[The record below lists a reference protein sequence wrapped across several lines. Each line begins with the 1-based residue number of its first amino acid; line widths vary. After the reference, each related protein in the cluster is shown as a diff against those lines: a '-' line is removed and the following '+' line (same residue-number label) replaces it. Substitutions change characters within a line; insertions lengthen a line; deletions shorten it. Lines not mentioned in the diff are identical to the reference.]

1 MMKLFLSLVILMAG
15 AVTSFSQ
22 TTLTSTVR
30 GTVLDKQ
37 SQFPITG
44 VIVLLVGSD
53 PVIGTTTDIDGR
65 FRLENVPVG
74 RVTIEVSMLGF
85 STCTHP
91 NILVNSAKEFE
102 LNVQLTESVN
112 ETSTVE
118 IIAQQN
124 KAEAINK
131 MSTVSTRTM
140 SIEEA
145 QRYSGTL
152 QDVARMAQNYAGVSN
167 ASDDRNDIIIRGNS
181 PTGVLWRLEGIDI
194 PNPNH
199 FATLATTGGPIS
211 LINTNNLANSDFS
224 TSAFAAEYGNA
235 LGGVFDLRLRTGN
248 KDKHE
253 FTAQMGFNGFEFGA
267 EGPFKKGG
275 NVSYMVNARYSFLGI
290 MTSLGI
296 DFGTGNA
303 VPEYQDV
310 TFKIDLPTKKA
321 GKFSVFGVGG
331 NSYIDF
337 KASEE
342 AASGVYA
349 SNYENQKFHSKTGIL
364 GLSHS
369 YFFNEKTSGK
379 LTIATT
385 TGGTQGYIDTLDANK
400 IATRYFGILQRQ
412 NELKGNYT
420 LNSKLNSK
428 NTVKGGVMFNYFT
441 FDIEDSVLYS
451 GGYYFKQRDFEG
463 STSLARV
470 YGQWQNRPNPFWTLN
485 AGVYAQTFLY
495 NKRSTVEPRLGVR
508 YALRETQGLTLG
520 AGLHSQL
527 QPVVVYFNKEEDE
540 NGNTVAN
547 NKNLDYNKAIHA
559 VFGYDN
565 QLGKN
570 LRLKTEIYYQY
581 LYDIAV
587 DRAPS
592 SFSML
597 NVGADFTIP
606 NNADLRNTGTG
617 ENYGLEITLE
627 KFLHKGFYFLFT
639 TSLFES
645 KYTASDKV
653 QRNTAFNGKYVFNLL
668 AGKEWK
674 VGKNNTITTDI
685 KTTYAGGRWYSPI
698 LFEQSLAENQEVRDE
713 TNAFSEQYTSYFRT
727 DFKIGFRMNRKKIA
741 QAFYFDVRNV
751 TNQEN
756 IFSQSFNNRS
766 DQVETINQTGFFP
779 IFLWQVW
786 F

>member
-1 MMKLFLSLVILMAG
+1 MKKFYALMMLHSLAI
-15 AVTSFSQ
+15 TSFTQ
-22 TTLTSTVR
+22 TTLTTTVR
-30 GTVLDKQ
+30 GTVTDKQ
-37 SQFPITG
+37 SQYPISG
-44 VIVLLVGSD
+44 AIILLVGSD
-53 PVIGTTTDIDGR
+53 PAIGTATETDGT
-65 FRLENVPVG
+65 FRLEYVPVG
-74 RVTIEVSMLGF
+74 RATIEVSMLGYET
-85 STCTHP
+85 STHP
-91 NILVNSAKEFE
+91 NLLLNSGKEFE
-102 LNVQLTESVN
+102 LNVLLTETVT
-112 ETSTVE
+112 ETGAVE

-152 QDVARMAQNYAGVSN
+152 QDIARMAQNYAGVSN

-211 LINTNNLANSDFS
+211 LINANNLANSDFS

-235 LGGVFDLRLRTGN
+235 LSGVFDLRLRTGN
-248 KDKHE
+248 KDKRE
-253 FTAQMGFNGFEFGA
+253 FTGQIGFNGFELGA

-275 NVSYMVNARYSFLGI
+275 NASYMVNARYSFLGI
-290 MTSLGI
+290 MTGLGI
-296 DFGTGNA
+296 DFGTGSA
-303 VPEYQDV
+303 VPEYQDL
-310 TFKIDLPTKKA
+310 TFKVDLPTKHA
-321 GKFSVFGVGG
+321 GKFSVFGIGG
-331 NSYIDF
+331 NSFINF

-342 AASGVYA
+342 ENSSVYA
-349 SNYENQKFHSKTGIL
+349 SNNENQEFHSTTGIV

-379 LTIATT
+379 LTIAAT
-385 TGGTQGYIDTLDANK
+385 TGGTEGYIDTVDVNK
-400 IATRYFGILQRQ
+400 VATRYFGIFQRQ

-420 LNSKLNSK
+420 INSKLNAK
-428 NTVKGGVMFNYFT
+428 NTVKAGVLFNYFQLSV
-441 FDIEDSVLYS
+441 EDSVLYE
-451 GGYYFKQRDFEG
+451 GGYYFKERDFEG

-470 YGQWQNRPNPFWTLN
+470 YGQWQNRPNENWTLN

-495 NKRSTVEPRLGVR
+495 NNKSTVEPRIGAR
-508 YALRETQGLTLG
+508 YTLNETQAITFG
-520 AGLHSQL
+520 AGMHSQL
-527 QPVVVYFNKEEDE
+527 QPIVVYFNKEEDA
-540 NGNTVAN
+540 NGMEVSN
-547 NKNLDYNKAIHA
+547 NKNLDYNKALHGVI
-559 VFGYDN
+559 GYDN

-570 LRLKTEIYYQY
+570 LRLKTEIYYQH

-587 DRAPS
+587 DQTPT

-606 NNADLRNTGTG
+606 NNANLVNDGSG
-617 ENYGLEITLE
+617 VNYGLEITFE
-627 KFLHKGFYFLFT
+627 KFLDRGFYFLFT
-639 TSLFES
+639 TSLFNS
-645 KYTASDKV
+645 KYTASDDV
-653 QRNTAFNGKYVFNLL
+653 ERNTAFNGNYVFNLL
-668 AGKEWK
+668 AGKEWR
-674 VGKNNTITTDI
+674 VGKNNAVTADF

-698 LFEQSLAENQEVRDE
+698 LLGQSLAQNQEVRDDVH
-713 TNAFSEQYTSYFRT
+713 AFSQQYTPYFRT
-727 DFKIGFRMNRKKIA
+727 DFKLGFRMNRTKYA

-751 TNQEN
+751 SNQQN
-756 IFSQSFNNRS
+756 VFNQSFNNRS
-766 DQVETINQTGFFP
+766 DQIETIYQTGLFP